1 MANFISV
8 RNKTP
13 EVGQGCFLAPTATLI
28 GEVTIGS
35 SSSIWFNTVI
45 RGDVA
50 SISIGNN
57 TNIQDGTIIH
67 GTYQKA
73 NTIIGNY
80 VSVGHRALV
89 HGCTL
94 EDYVLVG
101 MGAIVMDY
109 AVVQQGAFIAAG
121 AVVLENTTVEKD
133 SLYAGV
139 PARKIKSLD
148 ATHRERMHRIANNY
162 SLYASWYES
171 E

>member
-1 MANFISV
+1 MAQIITV

-13 EVGQGCFLAPTATLI
+13 HVGEGCFLAPSATLI
-28 GEVTIGS
+28 GDVNIGS
-35 SSSIWFNTVI
+35 ASSIWFNTVI

-50 SISIGNN
+50 SITIGNN
-57 TNIQDGTIIH
+57 SNIQDGTIIH

-73 NTIIGNY
+73 NTTIGNY

-94 EDYVLVG
+94 EDFVLVG
-101 MGAIVMDY
+101 MGAIVMDH

-121 AVVLENTTVEKD
+121 AVVLENTVVEKD

-139 PARKIKSLD
+139 PARKIKTLD
-148 ATHRERMHRIANNY
+148 TSHREKMQRIANNY
-162 SLYASWYES
+162 SLYASWYQS